1 MSIGQGLTSAEA
13 RRRLERDGSNELKAE
28 PSAPGWRHFVAQF
41 QDPLVYLLLLA
52 VVVTLVV
59 WGMEGATGWPVDGLV
74 ILTIVCLNASLGF
87 WQETR
92 SRKAAEALAK
102 LTAVT
107 SAVRRDGQ
115 VLRVPSSELVSGDIL
130 LLAEGDHVGADA
142 RLLEANSLRVQ
153 EASLTGESEAVQ
165 CVQRPLRDSQRIS
178 RAV

>member
-1 MSIGQGLTSAEA
+1 MRLTHPSQFSGFKLAEKLDVSIGQGLTSAEA

-92 SRKAAEALAK
+92 SRKAAAALAR
-102 LTAVT
+102 LTEVT
-107 SAVRRDGQ
+107 SAVRRDGKA
-115 VLRVPSSELVSGDIL
+115 LRIYAD
-130 LLAEGDHVGADA
+130 LALMHHALKDVVD
-142 RLLEANSLRVQ
+142 RKL
-153 EASLTGESEAVQ
+153 
-165 CVQRPLRDSQRIS
+165 RPLS
-178 RAV
+178 VVN